1 MRPSTDTSRR
11 RRTTR
16 RSIDRTRLSHETLE
30 PRLAMAAN
38 LFPLDQTFNLS
49 SLPTASK
56 TIYLDFTGHRTV
68 GTDWNTSAGDNEII
82 CWPYTDDAFLV
93 APFGPDFTFN
103 PSELGTIQQ
112 VWAAV
117 AEDFAPF
124 QVNVT
129 TKEPSASDL
138 VKSSAADQRWGMRV
152 VISDGDYDRDENPA
166 AEINAGGLAIVDSF
180 NNSMRAVDTP
190 CFVNVE
196 GFSSLPI
203 EIGLVVSHEIGHT
216 LGLEHHGVS
225 STGDPLVFPGNGP
238 VSSEYYPGHGTG
250 STSWGPVMGNPFTQ
264 QVTQWGHGEYA
275 TANRPGQDDLAL
287 ITKAANG
294 FTFRTDDVPNT
305 MVRAKPLVRTAGQVA
320 QTASGLIERN
330 TDADMFVFQV
340 SNGSVTLDV
349 QPMNAIKNASLST
362 SFLGANLDVGFTLYA
377 STGKVVATVE
387 PQNQLDARLQ
397 TTLPAGK
404 YFMKV
409 YGTGNAD
416 PAVDGYSN
424 YGSLGQY
431 SISVTDRRPAPVLPS
446 VTLAGPVA
454 AVREGAAA
462 IFQISV
468 SAPVT
473 SSLRIGYRTVDGTA
487 RSGLPNRDYVAKTGY
502 VTFTPG
508 GATTL
513 SVSVSTIDD
522 KLAEG
527 NETFSL
533 QLFGVPTGVA
543 VVAGSVPATIQF
555 NDGGSPMS
563 AALQAAFASMTSSE
577 KSMKSM
583 RLRTVA

>member
-1 MRPSTDTSRR
+1 
-11 RRTTR
+11 
-16 RSIDRTRLSHETLE
+16 
-30 PRLAMAAN
+30 MAAN

-49 SLPTASK
+49 SLPTATK

-68 GTDWNTSAGDNEII
+68 GTLWNTDAGDASIV
-82 CWPYTDDAFLV
+82 CWPYTDDAAL
-93 APFGPDFTFN
+93 PGPNFTFN
-103 PSELGTIQQ
+103 SSELGTIQQ
-112 VWAAV
+112 AWAAV

-124 QVNVT
+124 QINVT
-129 TKEPSASDL
+129 TKEPPVSDL
-138 VKSSAADQRWGMRV
+138 VKSSATDQRWGVRA
-152 VISDGDYDRDENPA
+152 VISDATYGQDENPA
-166 AEINAGGLAIVDSF
+166 APAAGVAWLDSF
-180 NNSMRAVDTP
+180 NDAQRAFDTP
-190 CFVNVE
+190 CFVNVDGYE
-196 GFSSLPI
+196 TLPLLI
-203 EIGLVVSHEIGHT
+203 ATCVTHEVGHA
-216 LGLEHHGVS
+216 LGLEHHGGS
-225 STGDPLVFPGNGP
+225 STGTP
-238 VSSEYYPGHGTG
+238 VVPPTGGSVTSEYYFGHGTG
-250 STSWGPVMGNPFTQ
+250 STSWTALMGGLATSSI
-264 QVTQWGHGEYA
+264 TQWSHGEYA
-275 TANRPGQDDLAL
+275 SASRPWQDDLAL

-340 SNGSVTLDV
+340 SNGLVTLDV
-349 QPMNAIKNASLST
+349 QPMNSIRKASAST
-362 SFLGANLDVGFTLYA
+362 SFDGANLDVGFTLYA
-377 STGKVVATVE
+377 STGKVVATIE
-387 PQNQLDARLQ
+387 PQSQLDATLR

-431 SISVTDRRPAPVLPS
+431 SISVTDRTPAPALPT

-462 IFQISV
+462 IFTISV

-508 GATTL
+508 GATSL

-533 QLFGVPTGVA
+533 QLFGVPTGVTL
-543 VVAGSVPATIQF
+543 VAGSVPATIQF

-563 AALQAAFASMTSSE
+563 AALQAAFASMTGPE

>member
-1 MRPSTDTSRR
+1 
-11 RRTTR
+11 
-16 RSIDRTRLSHETLE
+16 
-30 PRLAMAAN
+30 MAAN
-38 LFPLDQTFNLS
+38 LFAFDQTFNLS

-68 GTDWNTSAGDNEII
+68 GTLWNTDAGDSSIV
-82 CWPYTDDAFLV
+82 CWPYTDDAFLPV
-93 APFGPDFTFN
+93 PFGPDFTFN

-117 AEDFAPF
+117 AEDYAPF
-124 QVNVT
+124 QINVT
-129 TKEPSASDL
+129 TKEPPVSDL
-138 VKSSAADQRWGMRV
+138 VKSSVTDQRWGIRV
-152 VISDGDYDRDENPA
+152 VISDAEYDPDENPA
-166 AEINAGGLAIVDSF
+166 APLAGVAYLDSF
-180 NNSMRAVDTP
+180 NNAERAFDTP
-190 CFVNVE
+190 VFVNVD
-196 GFSSLPI
+196 GYATLPLPI
-203 EIGLVVSHEIGHT
+203 ATCVTHEVGHA
-216 LGLEHHGVS
+216 LGLEHHGGS
-225 STGDPLVFPGNGP
+225 STGNP
-238 VSSEYYPGHGTG
+238 VVPPTGGIVTSEYYFGHGTG
-250 STSWGPVMGNPFTQ
+250 AMSWNALMGGLATSSI
-264 QVTQWGHGEYA
+264 TQWSHGEYA
-275 TANRPGQDDLAL
+275 SASRPWQDDLAL

-349 QPMNAIKNASLST
+349 QPMNSIRKAST
-362 SFLGANLDVGFTLYA
+362 SNSFDGANLDVGFTLYA

-387 PQNQLDARLQ
+387 PQSKLDATLQ

-431 SISVTDRRPAPVLPS
+431 SISVTDRTPAPVLPT

-487 RSGLPNRDYVAKTGY
+487 KSSSPNRDYVAKTGY
-502 VTFTPG
+502 VTFIPG

-513 SVSVSTIDD
+513 SVPVSTIDD

-527 NETFSL
+527 NETFSFE
-533 QLFGVPTGVA
+533 LFNVPTGVT
-543 VVAGSVPATIQF
+543 VVARSVPATIQF

-563 AALQAAFASMTSSE
+563 AALQAAFASMTGNQAPA
-577 KSMKSM
+577 KSARI
-583 RLRTVA
+583 RLA